1 MKTRLYCLV
10 ILLFMAS
17 VSFAE
22 TKYVID
28 ERIELTCVVFRLA
41 GYEEYSSDIAEAYV
55 DDINLYFEK
64 YKTHPL
70 IKYAKELRVEK
81 EVAYNSAIIT
91 SNFFQIEKKRIL
103 FKPDIDINK
112 YHKEISPWTYDSLK
126 KYITLL
132 DEFYQESNFN
142 AFFKAHEAMYEKTK
156 AAVAAIVPEL
166 KSEWF
171 REYWGRELKDVRLYI
186 GPSLGVHNYGM
197 AIPEFEHIDI
207 IIGCSSCVNDIPMID
222 NLAKSVIVHEVMHSY
237 STPVFYKYKADLHVD
252 ELYNAFE
259 SDLYNK
265 AHYGDGFTMAAE
277 WINNL
282 FTNLYI
288 IENRSADWPRY
299 EVAFNEDKGFVWS
312 NRSISFMKN
321 FYSNRDIYPT
331 FNEFYP
337 QLIGFL
343 NNLVPEIDVLKKEFE
358 LRRPYVVYAHPT
370 PGSIVDKNL
379 KEIRFTF
386 SQPMNVKAEGIS
398 KSQGFRYLK
407 REQCEWVDNKNFVIH
422 VDSLSPNTEYEISL
436 AHNFFIGMSGH
447 RLKEDFSVTFKTA
460 E

>member
-41 GYEEYSSDIAEAYV
+41 GYEEYCSDIAKKYV
-55 DDINLYFEK
+55 NDIDLYFEK
-64 YKTHPL
+64 YKNHPL

-81 EVAYNSAIIT
+81 ELAYNSAMI
-91 SNFFQIEKKRIL
+91 SAFFFQIDKNRVL
-103 FKPDIDINK
+103 FKPEIDINK
-112 YHKEISPWTYDSLK
+112 YDKKIMSWTYDSLK
-126 KYITLL
+126 KYIALL
-132 DEFYQESNFN
+132 DKFYRESNFN
-142 AFFKAHEAMYEKTK
+142 AFFKAHEGMYEKTK
-156 AAVAAIVPEL
+156 KAVAMLIPDI

-171 REYWGRELKDVRLYI
+171 REYWGRELKDVRLCI
-186 GPSLGVHNYGM
+186 GPSLGPNNYGM
-197 AIPEFEHIDI
+197 IFPEAEHIDI
-207 IIGCSSCVNDIPMID
+207 VIGCNSCNNDVPTMGA
-222 NLAKSVIVHEVMHSY
+222 LALAPVVHEIMHSY
-237 STPVFYKYKADLHVD
+237 STPVFYKYKDDLHVD
-252 ELYNAFE
+252 ELYKAFE

-265 AHYGDGFTMAAE
+265 AHYGDGLTMAAE

-299 EVAFNEDKGFVWS
+299 EVASNEDYGFVWS

-343 NNLVPEIDVLKKEFE
+343 NNLVSEIDVLKLEFE
-358 LRRPYVVYAHPT
+358 LRNPYVVYVHPT
-370 PGSIVDKNL
+370 PASIVDKNL

-386 SQPMNVKAEGIS
+386 SQPMSVNASGFKGS
-398 KSQGFRYLK
+398 FGFRYLK
-407 REQCEWVDNKNFVIH
+407 PEQAEWVDNKNFVIH
-422 VDSLSPNTEYEISL
+422 LDSLSSNTEYGIKL
-436 AHNFFIGMSGH
+436 PHNFFIGMNGH
-447 RLKEDFSVTFKTA
+447 RLKEDFSLIFKTA